1 MRSLRPAF
9 RANLRRFVITAF
21 AALAVGLTQVATA
34 SANSKYA
41 GIVMDA
47 RTGKTLYSYRADNLR
62 YPASL
67 TKMMTVYMIFDALE
81 RGQITK
87 KTRVRISKYANSK
100 PPSRIAI
107 STGKTLSIDSV
118 IRALVTKSANN
129 VAAAVAEHIGGS
141 EANFAR
147 MMTRKAR
154 ALGMSKTTFRN
165 ASGLTSKGQLTTARD
180 MAKLGIALREHFP
193 NQYKYFST
201 RSFKYGKATY
211 GNHNRLLGRVRGV
224 DGIKTGYTRASGFNL
239 VSSVN
244 TGGRR
249 IVAVVMGGR
258 TGASRNAQ
266 MQKLISQYL
275 RKASKRGGKQIIAS
289 KSRARAN
296 GGFNVA
302 GVSTRVILPKNA
314 PLPSMRANTQVALAS
329 IAQPVP
335 TPILAPK
342 PTADPKN
349 QQRISNALI
358 ATAPLPRA
366 RPSNGVFN
374 SREELAA
381 YMAEASSKNAVPST
395 PMVAALTPPS
405 AAPQTA
411 SAYAAPAPQSAAELA
426 TASITAPP
434 KGWHIQIGAVPTV
447 SSAKKLHAKAQE
459 AGKRVLGSTSKWTQ
473 EIEKNGTALFR
484 VRFTG
489 FSSKQAA
496 RDACKYLK
504 ARKFACLAIQQT

>member
-1 MRSLRPAF
+1 MRIHTTALSKLAIG
-9 RANLRRFVITAF
+9 ATARRFAITAF
-21 AALAVGLTQVATA
+21 AAVAVSLTSVGAA

-47 RTGKTLYSYRADNLR
+47 RTGKTLYSYKADSMR

-67 TKMMTVYMIFDALE
+67 TKMMTLYMVFDALE

-87 KTRVRISKYANSK
+87 KTRIRISKYANGK

-107 STGKTLSIDSV
+107 STGKTLSVDSA

-129 VAAAVAEHIGGS
+129 VAAAVAEHLGGT
-141 EANFAR
+141 EGKFAR

-180 MAKLGIALREHFP
+180 MAKLGLALREHFP
-193 NQYKYFST
+193 REYKYFST

-211 GNHNRLLGRVRGV
+211 GNHNRLLGRVKGV

-239 VSSVN
+239 VSSVS
-244 TGGRR
+244 TGGRK

-275 RKASKRGGKQIIAS
+275 RKASKRGGKQLIAS
-289 KSRARAN
+289 KSRVRAN

-302 GVSTRVILPKNA
+302 GVSTRVALPKKA
-314 PLPSMRANTQVALAS
+314 PLPNMRAVAQVAVA
-329 IAQPVP
+329 A
-335 TPILAPK
+335 APAAPSVK
-342 PTADPKN
+342 PTNDA
-349 QQRISNALI
+349 RISGALV
-358 ATAPLPRA
+358 ASAPLPRS
-366 RPSNGVFN
+366 RPTTGVFK

-381 YMAEASSKNAVPST
+381 FMAEASSRNAVPSA
-395 PMVAALTPPS
+395 PMVAALTLPS
-405 AAPQTA
+405 KAPATAA
-411 SAYAAPAPQSAAELA
+411 AYAAPPQPSAAELA
-426 TASITAPP
+426 TASITTPP
-434 KGWHIQIGAVPTV
+434 KGWHIQIGAVPNV
-447 SSAKKLHAKAQE
+447 KSAKALHSKAQK
-459 AGKRVLGSTSKWTQ
+459 AGSKVLGRTNTWTQ
-473 EIEKNGTALFR
+473 DIDKNGTSLYR

-489 FSSKQAA
+489 FDSKTDA
-496 RDACKYLK
+496 RNACKYLK
-504 ARKFACLAIQQT
+504 ARKFDCLAIQQS

>member
-1 MRSLRPAF
+1 MRTIRPATRAAF
-9 RANLRRFVITAF
+9 RRIAITAF
-21 AALAVGLTQVATA
+21 AALAMGLTPVAAA

-47 RTGKTLYSYRADNLR
+47 RTGKTLYSYKADSLR

-67 TKMMTVYMIFDALE
+67 TKMMTLYMVFDALE

-87 KTRVRISKYANSK
+87 KTRIRISKYANGK

-107 STGKTLSIDSV
+107 STGKTLSVDSA

-129 VAAAVAEHIGGS
+129 VAAAVAEHIGGT
-141 EANFAR
+141 EGNFAR

-180 MAKLGIALREHFP
+180 MAKLGLALREHFP
-193 NQYKYFST
+193 REYKYFST

-211 GNHNRLLGRVRGV
+211 GNHNRLLGRVKGV

-244 TGGRR
+244 TGGRK

-266 MQKLISQYL
+266 MQKLIGQYL
-275 RKASKRGGKQIIAS
+275 RKASKRGGKQLIAS

-302 GVSTRVILPKNA
+302 GVSTRVVLPKSA
-314 PLPSMRANTQVALAS
+314 PLPNMRAVAQVQVASVA
-329 IAQPVP
+329 
-335 TPILAPK
+335 TPIVAPRL
-342 PTADPKN
+342 PATPVSDPKN
-349 QQRISNALI
+349 QARISQALI

-366 RPSNGVFN
+366 RPSAGVFN

-381 YMAEASSKNAVPST
+381 YMAEASSRNAVPST
-395 PMVAALTPPS
+395 QMVAALAPP
-405 AAPQTA
+405 TTTTV
-411 SAYAAPAPQSAAELA
+411 AYAAAAPQSAADLA
-426 TASITAPP
+426 TASITTPP
-434 KGWHIQIGAVPTV
+434 KGWHIQIGAVPSV
-447 SSAKKLHAKAQE
+447 SSAKTLHAKAQK
-459 AGKRVLGSTSKWTQ
+459 AGSRVLSKASKWTQ
-473 EIEKNGTALFR
+473 EIDKDGTALYR

-489 FSSKQAA
+489 FSGKQAA

-504 ARKFACLAIQQT
+504 ARKFACLAIKQS

>member
-1 MRSLRPAF
+1 MRIQRSVVRTTV
-9 RANLRRFVITAF
+9 RRFVITAF
-21 AALAVGLTQVATA
+21 AALAVGLTQVAAA

-47 RTGKTLYSYRADNLR
+47 RTGKTLYSYRADSLR

-67 TKMMTVYMIFDALE
+67 TKMMTLYMVFDALE

-87 KTRVRISKYANSK
+87 KTRIRISKYANGK

-107 STGKTLSIDSV
+107 STGKTLSVDSA

-129 VAAAVAEHIGGS
+129 VAAAVAEHIGGT
-141 EANFAR
+141 EGNFAR

-180 MAKLGIALREHFP
+180 MAKLGLALREHFP
-193 NQYKYFST
+193 REYKYFST

-211 GNHNRLLGRVRGV
+211 ANHNRLLGRVRGV

-239 VSSVN
+239 VSSVS
-244 TGGRR
+244 TGGRK

-275 RKASKRGGKQIIAS
+275 RKASKRGGKQLIAS
-289 KSRARAN
+289 KSRVRSN

-302 GVSTRVILPKNA
+302 GVSTRVALPKRA
-314 PLPSMRANTQVALAS
+314 PLPNMRANTQVALAS
-329 IAQPVP
+329 VAAPVA
-335 TPILAPK
+335 APE
-342 PTADPKN
+342 PDN
-349 QQRISNALI
+349 QARISQALI
-358 ATAPLPRA
+358 ATAPVPRA
-366 RPSNGVFN
+366 RPTNGVFN

-381 YMAEASSKNAVPST
+381 YMAEASRKNEVPST
-395 PMVAALTPPS
+395 PIVAALTPPTAQPTS
-405 AAPQTA
+405 AA
-411 SAYAAPAPQSAAELA
+411 AYAAPPKPSAAEIA

-447 SSAKKLHAKAQE
+447 GSAQNLHAKAKK
-459 AGKRVLGSTSKWTQ
+459 AGSKVLSRASKWTQ
-473 EIEKNGTALFR
+473 QIDKNGTNLYR

-489 FSSKQAA
+489 FESKSAA
-496 RDACKYLK
+496 RNACKYLK
-504 ARKFACLAIQQT
+504 ARKFACLAIKQS